1 MQNLIALI
9 AYALA
14 VTTERILRPKEV
26 LITRETVRPSE
37 LTEEIRRYD
46 IADLI
51 LP

>member
-1 MQNLIALI
+1 MKTLIALI
-9 AYALA
+9 AYVLA
-14 VTTERILRPKEV
+14 VTTEHILKPKEV
-26 LITRETVRPSE
+26 LISRRTVRPSE